1 MRTND
6 HNIWL
11 KSYLRGSS
19 GHVDNTR
26 SGEIN
31 VTNSTEWL
39 SSEGRDESVS
49 TPDRA
54 DNNWVDEGGKEERV
68 AEVGLH
74 LASLG
79 DGSGNNGGGSGSE
92 GELEEESYVVTAS
105 RESLEGE
112 SRGSNERTGS
122 AVGETVSKGV
132 ETNGSTTGI
141 QQVLEHDV
149 LDVLLTN
156 GSSTEHGETGLH
168 QEDGSSG
175 EEEEEGV
182 NTSDNSFNCSAG
194 LRHGGGSLGDQ
205 GSNIVSHC

>member
-1 MRTND
+1 MAQRD
-6 HNIWL
+6 
-11 KSYLRGSS
+11 LRGSS
-19 GHVDNTR
+19 GHVDNTG

-31 VTNSTEWL
+31 VTNSTEWFC
-39 SSEGRDESVS
+39 SEGRNESVS

-54 DNNWVDEGGKEERV
+54 DNNWVDESGKEERV

-92 GELEEESYVVTAS
+92 GELEEESNVVTAS

-112 SRGSNERTGS
+112 SRGSDERTS
-122 AVGETVSKGV
+122 SSVGETVSKGV
-132 ETNGSTTGI
+132 ETDGSTTGI

-156 GSSTEHGETGLH
+156 GSSTEHGKTGLH
-168 QEDGSSG
+168 QEDSSSG

-182 NTSDNSFNCSAG
+182 NTSDDSVNGGERLCG
-194 LRHGGGSLGDQ
+194 LGHQRSGV
-205 GSNIVSHC
+205 NNVSHSYSVN